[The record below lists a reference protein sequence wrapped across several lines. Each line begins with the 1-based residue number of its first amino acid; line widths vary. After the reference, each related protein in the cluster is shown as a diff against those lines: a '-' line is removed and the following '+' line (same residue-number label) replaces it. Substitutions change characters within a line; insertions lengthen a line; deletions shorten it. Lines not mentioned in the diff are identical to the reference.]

1 MPRQVTLAAGLHMVR
16 IRDDVVI
23 LDVGADRYSCLVG
36 GGNQLTPVG
45 SGAVSADD
53 DVLQELQSAGLIAPD
68 PGGPT
73 CRTPVA
79 PRGELTAEEYPGRIA
94 CLDTAIRTLAATAAF
109 RGQSLAQ
116 LVGAA
121 EPRSNRP
128 TPFDC
133 RRISARVSAYLTVLP
148 FIPFE
153 GLCLQ
158 RAYQLRRVLAADGQ
172 RVDWVFGVKTWP
184 FFAHCWL
191 QIDDL
196 VIGDRLDRVRSF
208 APIAVF

>member
-1 MPRQVTLAAGLHMVR
+1 MARQVTLAAGLHMVR

-68 PGGPT
+68 PGAPA
-73 CRTPVA
+73 CRTPVT
-79 PRGELTAEEYPGRIA
+79 PQGELTADEYPGRIA

-116 LVGAA
+116 LVDAA
-121 EPRSNRP
+121 EPRSSRP

-133 RRISARVSAYLTVLP
+133 RRISARVSAYRTVLP
-148 FIPFE
+148 FILFE

-158 RAYQLRRVLAADGQ
+158 RAYQLRRILASDGQ

-196 VIGDRLDRVRSF
+196 VIGDRFDRVRSF
-208 APIAVF
+208 TPIAVF

>member
-1 MPRQVTLAAGLHMVR
+1 MT
-16 IRDDVVI
+16 
-23 LDVGADRYSCLVG
+23 
-36 GGNQLTPVG
+36 
-45 SGAVSADD
+45 
-53 DVLQELQSAGLIAPD
+53 
-68 PGGPT
+68 PT
-73 CRTPVA
+73 CRTPVT
-79 PRGELTAEEYPGRIA
+79 PRGELTADEYPGRIA

-116 LVGAA
+116 LVDAA
-121 EPRSNRP
+121 EPRSSRP

-133 RRISARVSAYLTVLP
+133 RRISARVSAYRTVLP

-158 RAYQLRRVLAADGQ
+158 RAYQLRRVLASDGQ

-196 VIGDRLDRVRSF
+196 VIGDRFDRVRSF
-208 APIAVF
+208 TPIAVF

>member
-1 MPRQVTLAAGLHMVR
+1 MARQVTLAAGLHMVG

-53 DVLQELQSAGLIAPD
+53 DVLQELQSAGLIASD
-68 PGGPT
+68 PGAPT
-73 CRTPVA
+73 CRSPVA
-79 PRGELTAEEYPGRIA
+79 PRGELIAGEYPGRIKR
-94 CLDTAIRTLAATAAF
+94 LDTMVRTLAATAAF
-109 RGQSLAQ
+109 RNQSLSQ
-116 LVGAA
+116 LIDDAG
-121 EPRSNRP
+121 PRSSRSARV
-128 TPFDC
+128 DC
-133 RRISARVSAYLTVLP
+133 RRVSARASAYRTVLP

-158 RAYQLRRVLAADGQ
+158 RAWQLRRILASDGQ
-172 RVDWVFGVKTWP
+172 PVDWVFGVKTWP

-196 VIGDRLDRVRSF
+196 VIGDRFDRVRSF
-208 APIAVF
+208 TPIAVF

>member
-1 MPRQVTLAAGLHMVR
+1 MVRQVTLAAGLHMVG

-53 DVLQELQSAGLIAPD
+53 DVLQELQSAGLIASN
-68 PGGPT
+68 PGAPT

-79 PRGELTAEEYPGRIA
+79 PRGELTAGESQGPIA
-94 CLDTAIRTLAATAAF
+94 CLDTAVRTLAATAAF
-109 RGQSLAQ
+109 RGRSLAQ
-116 LVGAA
+116 LVGGA
-121 EPRSNRP
+121 EPWSSRP
-128 TPFDC
+128 KPFDC
-133 RRISARVSAYLTVLP
+133 RRISARASAYRTVLP

-158 RAYQLRRVLAADGQ
+158 RAYQLRRILASDGQ

-196 VIGDRLDRVRSF
+196 VIGDRLDRVRAF
-208 APIAVF
+208 TPIAVF

>member
-1 MPRQVTLAAGLHMVR
+1 MARQVTLAAGLHMVR

-73 CRTPVA
+73 CRTPVT
-79 PRGELTAEEYPGRIA
+79 PRGELTADEYPGRIA

-116 LVGAA
+116 LVGVA
-121 EPRSNRP
+121 EPSSNRP

-133 RRISARVSAYLTVLP
+133 RRISARASAYRTVLP
-148 FIPFE
+148 FIPL

-158 RAYQLRRVLAADGQ
+158 RAYQLRRVLASDGQ

-196 VIGDRLDRVRSF
+196 VIGDQLDRVRSF

>member
-1 MPRQVTLAAGLHMVR
+1 MARQVTLAAGLHMVR

-23 LDVGADRYSCLVG
+23 LDVGVDRYSCLVG

-68 PGGPT
+68 PGPPT
-73 CRTPVA
+73 CRTPVT
-79 PRGELTAEEYPGRIA
+79 PRGELTADEYPGRIA

-116 LVGAA
+116 LVDAA
-121 EPRSNRP
+121 EPRNSRP

-133 RRISARVSAYLTVLP
+133 RRISARVSAYRTVLP

-158 RAYQLRRVLAADGQ
+158 RAYQLRRVLASDGQ

-196 VIGDRLDRVRSF
+196 VIGDRFDRVRSF
-208 APIAVF
+208 TPIAVF

>member
-1 MPRQVTLAAGLHMVR
+1 MARQVTLAAGLHMVR

-68 PGGPT
+68 PGAPA
-73 CRTPVA
+73 CRTPVT
-79 PRGELTAEEYPGRIA
+79 PQGELTADEYPGRIA

-116 LVGAA
+116 LVDAA
-121 EPRSNRP
+121 EPRSSRP

-133 RRISARVSAYLTVLP
+133 RRISARVSAYRTVLP

-158 RAYQLRRVLAADGQ
+158 RAYQLRRILASDGQ

-196 VIGDRLDRVRSF
+196 VIGDRFDRVRSF
-208 APIAVF
+208 TPIAVF

>member
-1 MPRQVTLAAGLHMVR
+1 MARQVTLAAGLHMVR

-68 PGGPT
+68 PQAST
-73 CRTPVA
+73 CRTPVT
-79 PRGELTAEEYPGRIA
+79 PQGELTADEYPGRIA

-109 RGQSLAQ
+109 RNQSLSQ
-116 LVGAA
+116 LIDDAG
-121 EPRSNRP
+121 PRSSRSARV
-128 TPFDC
+128 DC
-133 RRISARVSAYLTVLP
+133 RRVSARASAYRTVLP

-158 RAYQLRRVLAADGQ
+158 RAWQLRRILASDGQ
-172 RVDWVFGVKTWP
+172 PVDWVFGVKTWP

-196 VIGDRLDRVRSF
+196 VIGDRFDRVRSF
-208 APIAVF
+208 TPIAVF

>member
-1 MPRQVTLAAGLHMVR
+1 MARQVTLAAGLHMVR

-68 PGGPT
+68 PGPPT
-73 CRTPVA
+73 CRTPVT
-79 PRGELTAEEYPGRIA
+79 PRGELTADEYPGRIA
-94 CLDTAIRTLAATAAF
+94 CLDTAIRTLVTTAAF
-109 RGQSLAQ
+109 RGRSLEQ
-116 LVGAA
+116 LVDAA
-121 EPRSNRP
+121 EPRGSRP

-133 RRISARVSAYLTVLP
+133 RRISARVSAYRTVLP

-158 RAYQLRRVLAADGQ
+158 RAYQLRRVLASDGQ

-196 VIGDRLDRVRSF
+196 VIGDRFDRVRSF
-208 APIAVF
+208 TPIAVF

>member
-1 MPRQVTLAAGLHMVR
+1 MARQVTLAAGLHMVR

-53 DVLQELQSAGLIAPD
+53 DVLQELQSAGLLAPD
-68 PGGPT
+68 PGAPT
-73 CRTPVA
+73 CRTPVT
-79 PRGELTAEEYPGRIA
+79 PRGELTADEYPGRIA

-116 LVGAA
+116 LVDAA
-121 EPRSNRP
+121 EPRSSRP

-133 RRISARVSAYLTVLP
+133 RRFSARVSAYRTVLP

-158 RAYQLRRVLAADGQ
+158 RAYQLRRVLASDGQ

-196 VIGDRLDRVRSF
+196 MIGDRFDRVRSF
-208 APIAVF
+208 TPIAVF

>member
-1 MPRQVTLAAGLHMVR
+1 MARQVTLAAGLHMVR

-68 PGGPT
+68 PGAPA
-73 CRTPVA
+73 CRTPVT
-79 PRGELTAEEYPGRIA
+79 PQGELTADEYPGRIA

-116 LVGAA
+116 LVDAA
-121 EPRSNRP
+121 EPRSSRP

-133 RRISARVSAYLTVLP
+133 RRISARVSAYRTVLP

-158 RAYQLRRVLAADGQ
+158 RAYQLRRILASDGQ

-196 VIGDRLDRVRSF
+196 VIRSF
-208 APIAVF
+208 TPIAVF